1 MQYLADTVT
10 LVRHFSKTGKIGKA
24 AKRILEDADKGQ
36 HHIFI
41 SVISLVEILYLAEKH
56 RIPLDL
62 DKSLDNINRSQNYS
76 LIDLT
81 PEIVKLAASSACKE
95 LHDRLILSTA
105 KYLGI
110 PMLTS
115 DQALKDLNEVP
126 TIWQ

>member
-10 LVRHFSKTGKIGKA
+10 LIRHLSKTGKIGKA

-41 SVISLVEILYLAEKH
+41 SVISLVEILYLSEKH
-56 RIPLDL
+56 RIPVDL
-62 DKSLDNINRSQNYS
+62 NKTLNSINYSQNYS
-76 LIDLT
+76 VVDLT
-81 PEIVKLAASSACKE
+81 PEIVKLAAASACKE

-105 KYLGI
+105 KYLGVSI
-110 PMLTS
+110 LTS
-115 DQALKDLNEVP
+115 DQAMKDLNEVP